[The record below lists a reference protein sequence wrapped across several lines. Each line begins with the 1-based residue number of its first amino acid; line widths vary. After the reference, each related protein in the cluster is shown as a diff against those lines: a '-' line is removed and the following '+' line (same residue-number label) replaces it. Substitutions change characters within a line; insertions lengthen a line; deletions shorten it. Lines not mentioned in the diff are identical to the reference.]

1 MSFDIDEIKRRAG
14 IVENIVIPSN
24 QHEAER
30 NALAYATKGI
40 KAQYDEL
47 MQGMGLDNA
56 TAKELV
62 SILNELTERAKRLG

>member
-24 QHEAER
+24 HHEAEH
-30 NALAYATKGI
+30 NAIAYASQAI
-40 KAQYDEL
+40 KAKYDEL

-56 TAKELV
+56 TAKALE
-62 SILNELTERAKRLG
+62 SIMNELTERAKRLG